1 MQYRFSYLTL
11 EMSIRH
17 IIWTALLFLTGPV
30 QSYASH
36 ISGAEITY
44 KHVFGNTYQ
53 FKLKVYRDCRE
64 CKFNNSGGGD
74 NSNNCNDV
82 PNLSVTGAA
91 GTSYSTTPLASIEI
105 SRIAIQDVTPSCYTG
120 ISKCRPGSNMALGYE
135 VHLFEGTF
143 NFTDLINNGYCK
155 FDVSVGISSRS
166 ANINTQMSEQPFFNY
181 AMINLCEGKPNASVE
196 YKAAPQFVHSL
207 NQSVYIASG
216 VENGDGDS
224 LSFALKPALVSRN
237 RSVSYA
243 TGRSSDAPFSY
254 YCSVGSSCAPNIAG
268 AQVEGFY
275 CSRSTGDIAF
285 TPTQIN
291 QGGVVLIECEEWKKN
306 NSGVYYLAGV
316 TRRDVYGDVVST
328 TNNLPVLKNKVFDF
342 TICEGDDFALEINA
356 EDIPLIGFVNDTV
369 FAEITTTMPGVYLD
383 RIPLSSAPYYRHVLR
398 VESGPGQI
406 GKHLL
411 TLSLRD
417 NHCALNGSISR
428 TFSIDVIRSRQ
439 IQIASSVR
447 NCGVLEAYSV
457 NFSNRNIFWSI
468 RDMQQNVLK
477 QQLSRKISLQL
488 VNSGDYIVEAYL
500 PAESGFCEARFSDTV
515 HAGDFTQPVIDVG
528 PDLTV
533 CKGTSV
539 SITPRNFKTYDDFTI
554 YADGIQLKQFPYV
567 LELSSVRTVEFKVEQ
582 INGCN
587 AADKLNLALFP
598 QLNYSVRNDTAC
610 INAIFPM
617 TVRNIQTNPAQVNL
631 ISYTYSGTSSAIER
645 VTPLEWH
652 LKMLNYQAHKATLYS
667 LIQDKNN
674 CLYADTSFIDIIAPE
689 PVKVECPD
697 KVCINAAP
705 IALQTDKGGAWECV
719 NYPQLVR
726 QNMLIPDGIV
736 RNNLVMKYTETR
748 LCSNSKTFNIQ
759 PLDSTP
765 IAFGHD
771 RQILICEDNGPY
783 ELKGLPAGGVWKG
796 EHVLNP
802 FFNPDKAA
810 GKTHK
815 PVYVYTNSNNCKS
828 ESSVQVSVEKLPLL
842 KVQADKER
850 LCVGE
855 LLTLQALSSVSDPGY
870 WYTDGDGSFEKPVNV
885 ITTYTPRSTDVAKGV
900 LRFSYTLQTNG
911 VCGNVSSY
919 VFVRV
924 KNGPSGNILKTY
936 PASVCEPAVLT
947 FKSDFNGIEK
957 QHWFVND
964 SLAETFDYNFDFT
977 TMLKAGDY
985 VIKTKVYDS
994 TCEALAI
1001 SETITVLP
1009 KPAVQMASNP
1019 DFRISREYPRLY
1031 LKDLSYNRNGHSV
1044 NWYFNNTWISDSRE
1058 FYYTADD
1065 SKDSF
1070 HIKLLAKSDLGG
1082 CKDSLSRLFVFIPIN
1097 QLYIPDAFSPDAKGP
1112 EENNRFR
1119 IRGPEMRVFE
1129 IEIFNRFGE
1138 KVFVSDN
1145 MQISWDGTYRN
1156 EDCMPG
1162 VYFYKI
1168 ISTDY
1173 EGISRDYSGTVTLI
1187 R

>member
-1 MQYRFSYLTL
+1 MN
-11 EMSIRH
+11 IRR

-36 ISGAEITY
+36 ISGAEISY
-44 KHVFGNTYQ
+44 KHVFGNTYK
-53 FKLKVYRDCRE
+53 FSLKVYRDCRE

-82 PNLSVTGAA
+82 PNLAITGAA
-91 GTSYSTTPLASIEI
+91 GTSYSTTQLASIEI
-105 SRIAIQDVTPSCYTG
+105 LRTSILDVTPSCNSAV
-120 ISKCRPGSNMALGYE
+120 SKCRPGSNMALGYE
-135 VHLFEGTF
+135 MHLFEGTF
-143 NFTDLINNGYCK
+143 NFTDLINSGYCK

-166 ANINTQMSEQPFFNY
+166 ANINTQMSEQPFFNF

-196 YKAAPQFVHSL
+196 YTAPPQFVHNL

-224 LSFALKPALVSRN
+224 LSFSLKPALVSRN
-237 RSVSYA
+237 RSVAYA
-243 TGRSSDAPFSY
+243 TGRNSDGPFSY
-254 YCSVGSSCAPNIAG
+254 YCAVGSSCLPNIAG

-275 CSRSTGDIAF
+275 CSRTTGDIAF
-285 TPTQIN
+285 TPTQVN
-291 QGGVVLIECEEWKKN
+291 QGGVVLIECEEWKRN
-306 NSGVYYLAGV
+306 NSGIYYLAGI
-316 TRRDVYGDVVST
+316 TRRDFYGDVVSS
-328 TNNLPVLKNKVFDF
+328 TNNLPVLKNKVLDF
-342 TICEGDDFALEINA
+342 TICEGDDFSLEINA
-356 EDIPLIGFVNDTV
+356 EDLPLIGFANDTV
-369 FAEITTTMPGVYLD
+369 FAGISTKMPGVYLD
-383 RIPLSSAPYYRHVLR
+383 RIPVPYAPYFRHVLR

-406 GKHLL
+406 GKHLI
-411 TLSLRD
+411 TLYLRD
-417 NHCALNGSISR
+417 NHCALNGQISR
-428 TFSIDVIRSRQ
+428 TISINVLRSRQ
-439 IQIASSVR
+439 IQIAASVR
-447 NCGVLEAYSV
+447 NCGVLEASSL
-457 NFSNRNIFWSI
+457 NFSNRSIFWTI
-468 RDMQQNVLK
+468 RDMQMNVLK
-477 QQLSRKISLQL
+477 QQLSRKVSLQL
-488 VNSGDYIVEAYL
+488 VNSGDYIIEAFL
-500 PAESGFCEARFSDTV
+500 PAENDYCEARNLATI
-515 HAGDFTQPVIDVG
+515 HAGDFTKPLIDMG
-528 PDLTV
+528 PDISV
-533 CKGTSV
+533 CNGSKV
-539 SITPRNFKTYDDFTI
+539 SIVPRNFKTYDDFVI
-554 YADGIQLKQFPYV
+554 YADGKQLTQFPFV
-567 LELSSVRTVEFKVEQ
+567 LDPATARDITFRVEQ
-582 INGCN
+582 SNGCN
-587 AADKLNLALFP
+587 AEDKLNVALFP
-598 QLNYSVRNDTAC
+598 ELNYTVRNDTTC
-610 INAIFPM
+610 INDIFPM
-617 TVRNIQTNPAQVNL
+617 TVRNIQTNPSNVNL
-631 ISYTYSGTSSAIER
+631 ISYTYSSTSSTIER
-645 VTPLEWH
+645 SAPLVWQLE
-652 LKMLNYQAHKATLYS
+652 MLNYQAHKVTLYS
-667 LIQDKNN
+667 LIQDKNA
-674 CLYADTSFIDIIAPE
+674 CLYADTSFIDILAPE
-689 PVKVECPD
+689 PVKVTCPD
-697 KVCINAAP
+697 KICINAAP
-705 IALQTDKGGAWECV
+705 LALQTDEGGSWECV

-726 QNMLIPDGIV
+726 QNILIPDGRV

-759 PLDSTP
+759 LLDTTP

-771 RQILICEDNGPY
+771 KQILLCEDNGPY
-783 ELKGLPAGGVWKG
+783 ELKGLPSGGLWKG
-796 EHVLNP
+796 EHVENSM
-802 FFNPDKAA
+802 FNPEKAA
-810 GKTHK
+810 GKSHK
-815 PVYVYTNSNNCKS
+815 PRYVYTNSNNCRS
-828 ESSVQVSVEKLPLL
+828 ESSVQINVEKLPLL

-885 ITTYTPRSTDVAKGV
+885 ITTYTPRASDVAKGM

-911 VCGNVSSY
+911 VCGNVSTY

-936 PASVCEPAVLT
+936 PASVCEPAVIT
-947 FKSDFNGIEK
+947 FLSDFSGIEK
-957 QHWFVND
+957 QHWYVND
-964 SLAETFDYNFDFT
+964 SLAETFDYNFKFT
-977 TMLKAGDY
+977 TTLKAGEY

-1001 SETITVLP
+1001 SETITVMP

-1031 LKDLSYNRNGHSV
+1031 LKDLSYNRNGHTV
-1044 NWYFNNTWISDSRE
+1044 NWYFNNTWISDSRA
-1058 FYYTADD
+1058 FYYTAED

-1070 HIKLLAKSDLGG
+1070 YIKLVAKSNLGG
-1082 CKDSLSRLFVFIPIN
+1082 CTDSLSRLFVFIPIN

-1112 EENNRFR
+1112 DENNRFR

-1173 EGISRDYSGTVTLI
+1173 EGVSRDYSGTVTLI